1 MELLPDSGEAMVVLS
16 GGLSAEEVFAVGD
29 DGDLTEDDGDTGD
42 FTEDDGET
50 GDFGVGEGVDVCRM
64 CLFNSVVTF
73 NVSIVVTF

>member
-29 DGDLTEDDGDTGD
+29 DGD